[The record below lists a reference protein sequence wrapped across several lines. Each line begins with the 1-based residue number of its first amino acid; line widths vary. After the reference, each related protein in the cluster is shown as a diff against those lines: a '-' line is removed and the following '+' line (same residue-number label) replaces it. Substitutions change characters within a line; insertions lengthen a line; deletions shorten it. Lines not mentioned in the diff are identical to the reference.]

1 MAYTLQRT
9 YTNSSPIVVS
19 DGQLDKST
27 SLTFVGKTVQNYG
40 GIIDQ
45 NFLQLLENFA
55 SPFAPGTVNETQG
68 VPVRGQIWCDIGT
81 NTLRYYDGT
90 GFKKIGGAI
99 ASSTQPG
106 TTAATRTTVSDG
118 DLWLDNS
125 NPSNPLLKMYSNNQ
139 WITVGPAGAQA
150 TVTGELLLDNNL
162 VTHKAITFNID
173 GLRYAILSNDEVKYR
188 TRQST
193 VDSSPIPG
201 FYEVGPGLNIAS
213 TGTVLGNRFW
223 GTATAAEKILLPQAP
238 GLGDVFLSAYDFIRA
253 NVPGFTT
260 GSLTVKNNTGLTLG
274 ASNQVSMGI
283 TNLNFVINN
292 IATNGHTKFNTK
304 DSGGTSHNVL
314 TLYGNGNAAF
324 GGDLNLVGG
333 LITDQ
338 ITTSTL
344 SLVGTYESTNTTSG
358 TLIVAGGAGIAKNV
372 NIGGSITA
380 AGSASV
386 LGSVGIGTANVS
398 VTSNRTS
405 VTINGVTDNI
415 ISFKQNE
422 TLKAYIQ
429 TTSSEF
435 NISTN
440 NVPLKLQTLGSNS
453 IRFDTNNN
461 HRMRINEYGNV
472 GIAVPLSDLI
482 NYTLQVNGTINASGN
497 ISEAGHPTLNT
508 ANFNAYTPT
517 LTGTGA
523 SGTWDINITGS
534 VGGTASHAAEAY
546 LLNLNNEGTKQ
557 IKFNGWAGSSPG
569 YQYSG
574 AGNSIFGFSADSG
587 VVDVYS
593 DGDFYANSVNKVLNA
608 GNFNAYTPTLT
619 GTGAS
624 GTWPINIS
632 GTAPVASVALALS
645 STNDYNV
652 QSIAASLNM
661 VIGRDVEVQRNLIV
675 AGYIS
680 TASYITAVGDIYAF
694 NTSDRNL
701 KTKIKPIKNALD
713 KVCQLSGNTFEWI
726 PEYLEKIPE
735 NFRKAQDVGVL
746 AQEVETVLPEAVMTR
761 PDGTMAVDYEKIVP
775 LLIEAIKELRAELSD
790 IKKPSLLDKLK
801 GKK

>member
-1 MAYTLQRT
+1 MAYTL
-9 YTNSSPIVVS
+9 NHSSPQTPPIVVP

-45 NFLQLLENFA
+45 NFLNLLENFA
-55 SPFAPGTVNETQG
+55 SQVQPGNAATQG
-68 VPVRGQIWCDIGT
+68 SAVNGQIWYDTGT
-81 NTLRYYDGT
+81 DELKYYNGVI
-90 GFKKIGGAI
+90 FKKIGGAI
-99 ASSTQPG
+99 ASSTEP
-106 TTAATRTTVSDG
+106 RNVKEG

-125 NPSNPLLKMYSNNQ
+125 TTANPLLKMRSNNQ
-139 WITVGPAGAQA
+139 WVTVGPAGAQA
-150 TVTGELLLDNNL
+150 TVTGELILDNHL
-162 VTHKAITFNID
+162 QTHEVITFNID
-173 GLRYAILSNDEVKYR
+173 GKRHAILSNDETTYR
-188 TRQST
+188 TRTSPI
-193 VDSSPIPG
+193 DSSPIPG
-201 FYEVGPGLNIAS
+201 FYTVGPGFNIND
-213 TGTVLGNRFW
+213 TGDVLGNRFW
-223 GTATAAEKILLPQAP
+223 GTATGAERILLPQPP
-238 GLGDVFLSAYDFIRA
+238 GLGDIFLTAHDFIRA

-260 GSLTVKNNTGLTLG
+260 GSITVKSNNGLVLG
-274 ASNQVSMGI
+274 ANNQISMSF
-283 TNLNFVINN
+283 TNSDFNINN
-292 IATNGHTKFNTK
+292 VAINGNTKFITK
-304 DSGGTSHNVL
+304 DSGGTAHSVL
-314 TLYGNGNAAF
+314 SMFGNGNATF
-324 GGDLNLVGG
+324 GGDLTLVGG
-333 LITDQ
+333 LNVNLISTGT
-338 ITTSTL
+338 ITL
-344 SLVGTYESTNTTSG
+344 SGTYESTSTSSG
-358 TLIVAGGAGIAKNV
+358 ALIAAGGAGIAKNATIGGNV
-372 NIGGSITA
+372 TAGGNAKFSGNIHSFQGSLSVGTLISDITTGRGSIT
-380 AGSASV
+380 V
-386 LGSVGIGTANVS
+386 
-398 VTSNRTS
+398 
-405 VTINGVTDNI
+405 NGVTDSI
-415 ISFKQNE
+415 TWYQQN
-422 TLKAYIQ
+422 TFPKGYIQ
-429 TTSSEF
+429 AQSNNF
-435 NISTN
+435 NIVAN
-440 NVPLKLQTLGSNS
+440 NVPLNLSTVASTS
-453 IRFDTNNN
+453 IRFNTNGFN
-461 HRMRINEYGNV
+461 RMRLDPYGNV
-472 GIAVPLSDLI
+472 AIGQDIENITHTFEV
-482 NYTLQVNGTINASGN
+482 YGTTNVTGN
-497 ISEAGHPTLNT
+497 ITENGFRTLNT
-508 ANFNAYTPT
+508 ANFNTYVPT
-517 LTGTGA
+517 LNGTGA
-523 SGTWDINITGS
+523 YGTWDINITGS

-546 LLNLNNEGTKQ
+546 LLNLNNEGTKK

-790 IKKPSLLDKLK
+790 MKKPSLFDKLK